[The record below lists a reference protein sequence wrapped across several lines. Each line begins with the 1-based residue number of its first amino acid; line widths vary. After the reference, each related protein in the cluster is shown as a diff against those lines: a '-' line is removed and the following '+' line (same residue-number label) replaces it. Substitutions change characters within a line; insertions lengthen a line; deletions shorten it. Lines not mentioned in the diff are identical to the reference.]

1 MHRAFAALAAAILAV
16 PSAAG
21 QAATVVTEA
30 ELLAAVGEDHPAVV
44 ALREAVGEA
53 RAEALAAAVLADPD
67 LGMMRE
73 DPAGA
78 AEQIDLTLSWQPPR
92 PGRRLAMSAADRG
105 VDAAE
110 ARFAADRHALR
121 LALREVYA
129 EWAIA
134 TARVELL
141 AGHAER
147 LAALA
152 RRERL
157 RAERGEASGLEARR
171 LALAA
176 GAAGSHLALA
186 EAEATAARAAVR
198 GWQPAL
204 GEDAVPEL
212 PPLPPPAAVLPAG
225 HPRLTALEQD
235 LAAAEL
241 QRQVAA
247 RILRWPELVAG
258 WQRQEL
264 DAGGSVEGALL
275 GVSWPLPLLDRN
287 RAERSLAAT
296 REEAAAARLEA
307 ARTRLEADRAGGL
320 AACRRLASAAGEAR
334 AASAGNDSMVAAAVA
349 GFEHGEA
356 GLTDLLETLRSVIEA
371 ETTALDLHAAGLT
384 AHRHLEE
391 LAGRSLDLLDPLTL
405 DRSGDTP

>member
-1 MHRAFAALAAAILAV
+1 MHRAFAALTAALLAV

-21 QAATVVTEA
+21 QTAVVVTEA
-30 ELLAAVGEDHPAVV
+30 EFLAAVGEDHPAVV

-53 RAEALAAAVLADPD
+53 RAEALAASVLADPG
-67 LGMMRE
+67 LGILRE
-73 DPAGA
+73 DPDGA
-78 AEQIDLTLSWQPPR
+78 AEQIDLTVAWQPPR
-92 PGRRLAMSAADRG
+92 PGRRLAMAAADRG

-110 ARFAADRHALR
+110 ARLAADRLALR

-141 AGHAER
+141 ADHAER
-147 LAALA
+147 LAELA

-176 GAAGSHLALA
+176 GEAGSRVALA
-186 EAEATAARAAVR
+186 EAEAAAARAAAR

-212 PPLPPPAAVLPAG
+212 PRLPPPPAGLPAG

-235 LAAAEL
+235 LAAAGLE
-241 QRQVAA
+241 RQVAA
-247 RILRWPELVAG
+247 RVARWPELVAG

-264 DAGGSVEGALL
+264 DAGAVEGPLL
-275 GVSWPLPLLDRN
+275 GLSWPLPLLDRN

-296 REEAAAARLEA
+296 REEAAAARLAA
-307 ARTRLEADRAGGL
+307 ARAHLEADRAGRL
-320 AACRRLASAAGEAR
+320 AAYRRLAAATREAG
-334 AASAGNDSMVAAAVA
+334 ATAAGNDSMIAAAIA

-356 GLTDLLETLRSVIEA
+356 GLTDLLETLRSAAEA
-371 ETTALDLHAAGLT
+371 ESTALDLHAAALT
-384 AHRHLEE
+384 AHRRLEE
-391 LAGRSLDLLDPLTL
+391 LAGSALDLLDPST
-405 DRSGDTP
+405 SEPPGETP